1 MMGKNSNLEAL
12 IKTVNLLGSLADEM
26 VFLGGCA
33 TGLLLTD
40 SGAPPIRATLDVDV
54 IVEVASYF
62 DYHKL
67 GEKLRGRGFREDTTP
82 GAPLCRWRSGE

>member
-62 DYHKL
+62 DYHKQ
-67 GEKLRGRGFREDTTP
+67 DPSWTP
-82 GAPLCRWRSGE
+82 YQGTYHRIKPARIACRC